1 MYFNNHAGAEA
12 VRNAFQM
19 LLIEH
24 KSREIHSKISLL
36 LVNLENS
43 GIESQADQH

>member
-12 VRNAFQM
+12 VRDAFQMMDM

-24 KSREIHSKISLL
+24 KSREIHL
-36 LVNLENS
+36 
-43 GIESQADQH
+43 QDQLTLGEFGK